1 MRTSSQIQCDLFI
14 VEILFFSAELHYGS
28 EIYRVHAAHWYAA
41 EQQGLQ
47 MSLASVY
54 DNERIPDLRRTAT
67 TRQP

>member
-1 MRTSSQIQCDLFI
+1 MRPSSQIRYDHFI
-14 VEILFFSAELHYGS
+14 VQVRFFSGDLYFGS
-28 EIYRVHAAHWYAA
+28 ETYQLQAAHWYAA

-54 DNERIPDLRRTAT
+54 DNERIPELRRTAS